1 MNIVTIYICMQMLK
15 LRAPPAFLIR
25 TVWYDVT
32 RQWELQIIFHLR
44 YWNPREAMDIMA
56 ESVTGGQWEYSSMK
70 C

>member
-44 YWNPREAMDIMA
+44 Y
-56 ESVTGGQWEYSSMK
+56 
-70 C
+70 